1 MRTTGSQLIDGEEL
15 VSSDETFQAVNPADG
30 RELAPLFHEG
40 TARDVDRAAQAAARD
55 FDAFRNAPAE
65 RRAVLLETVGDELLA
80 LGDELLDRAGA
91 ETGLPRP
98 RLEGERSRT
107 VNQLRL
113 FAQVVRDG
121 DYRGTRIVPGDPTRT
136 PLPQP
141 DLRLRYIPL
150 GPVAVFGAGNFP
162 LAFSV
167 AGGDTASAL
176 AAGCPVLAKGHPAHP
191 GTSELAGRA
200 IVAALRRCDLPA
212 GVFAMIQGSS
222 HQLGASLAVH
232 PLVRALAFTGS
243 LKGGRALFNLAA
255 ARNEPIPVFAEMG
268 SSNPLFLLPEALR
281 ERGGEIAAGFV
292 EALTL
297 GVGQFCTNPGLLF
310 AIAGAELEAFVARV
324 SSLLGEKPAGVMLHR
339 GIRGTYAAE
348 VGHRSR
354 IAGVRSIGEVGEP
367 GIGACL
373 AAPVLLRTTSAAFHR
388 ARELSEEIF
397 GPAAVLVECAD
408 REELLTAARRLR
420 GQLTATLHGTADD
433 FAAFHELPG
442 ILEGKAGRLICNGF
456 PTGVEVS
463 PAMIHGGPYPA
474 TTDSRFT
481 SVGTAAIRRFLRPV
495 CYQNFP
501 LELLPE
507 GLEGFSENASG

>member
-1 MRTTGSQLIDGEEL
+1 MGITGHQLIDGEEQ
-15 VSSDETFQAVNPADG
+15 VFCGETFQAVNPATG
-30 RELAPLFHEG
+30 ETLEPFFCEG
-40 TARDVDRAAQAAARD
+40 TAEDVDRAAKVADRD
-55 FDAFRNAPAE
+55 FDTFRSAPAE
-65 RRAVLLETVGDELLA
+65 QRAVLLETVGEELLA

-91 ETGLPRP
+91 ETGLPRT
-98 RLEGERSRT
+98 RLEGERLRT

-113 FAQVVRDG
+113 FAQVVRGG
-121 DYRGTRIVPGDPTRT
+121 DYRGIRIDPGDPARA
-136 PLPQP
+136 PLPKP
-141 DLRLRYIPL
+141 DLRMRYISL

-167 AGGDTASAL
+167 VGGDTASAL

-200 IVAALRRCDLPA
+200 IVTALRRCHLPA
-212 GVFAMIQGSS
+212 GVFALIQGSS
-222 HQLGASLAVH
+222 HSLGASLAVH

-255 ARNEPIPVFAEMG
+255 ARYEPIPVFAEMG

-281 ERGGEIAAGFV
+281 ERGGEIAAGFA

-310 AIAGAELEAFVARV
+310 AIAGADLESFAARV
-324 SSLLGEKPAGVMLHR
+324 SALIGEKSAGVMLHR
-339 GIRGTYAAE
+339 GIREAYVSD
-348 VGHRSR
+348 VGRRSR
-354 IAGVRSIGEVGEP
+354 IAGVRSFGEVGAA
-367 GIGACL
+367 GSGACL
-373 AAPVLLRTTSAAFHR
+373 AAPVLLRTDLTSFHK
-388 ARELSEEIF
+388 ASELSEEIF

-420 GQLTATLHGTADD
+420 GQLTATLHGTAGD
-433 FAAFHELPG
+433 FSTFSELPG
-442 ILEGKAGRLICNGF
+442 ILEVKAGRLICNGF

-463 PAMIHGGPYPA
+463 PAMVHGGPYPS

-481 SVGTAAIRRFLRPV
+481 SVGTAAIQRFLRPV

-501 LELLPE
+501 PALLPDGLGTSSE
-507 GLEGFSENASG
+507 GHAD

>member
-1 MRTTGSQLIDGEEL
+1 MRITGHQLIDGEEP
-15 VSSDETFQAVNPADG
+15 VSSGETFQAVNPATG
-30 RELAPLFHEG
+30 ETLAPLFCEG
-40 TARDVDRAAQAAARD
+40 TARDVDRAVLAAARD
-55 FDAFRNAPAE
+55 FEAFRNAPAE
-65 RRAVLLETVGDELLA
+65 RRVALLETVGEELLA

-98 RLEGERSRT
+98 RLEGERLRT

-113 FAQVVRDG
+113 FAQVLRSG
-121 DYRGTRIVPGDPTRT
+121 DYRGIRIDPGDPARV
-136 PLPQP
+136 PQPKP

-150 GPVAVFGAGNFP
+150 GPVAVFGASNFP

-200 IVAALRRCDLPA
+200 IVAALRRCALPA
-212 GVFAMIQGSS
+212 GVFALIQGSS
-222 HQLGASLAVH
+222 HQVGASLAVH

-243 LKGGRALFNLAA
+243 LGGGRALFNLAA

-281 ERGGEIAAGFV
+281 ERGGEIAAGFT

-310 AIAGAELEAFVARV
+310 AIGGADLEAFFAQV
-324 SSLLGEKPAGVMLHR
+324 SSRLGEKPAGVMLHR
-339 GIRGTYAAE
+339 GIRETYVST
-348 VGHRSR
+348 VGRRAR
-354 IAGVRSIGEVGEP
+354 IAGVRSIGEVGDA
-367 GIGACL
+367 GVGACL
-373 AAPVLLRTTSAAFHR
+373 AAPVLLRTDSVSFHK

-397 GPAAVLVECAD
+397 GPAAVLVECAN
-408 REELLTAARRLR
+408 REELLTAARRLG
-420 GQLTATLHGTADD
+420 GQLTATLHGTAGD
-433 FAAFHELPG
+433 FSAFSELPG

-463 PAMIHGGPYPA
+463 PAMVHGGPYPA

-481 SVGTAAIRRFLRPV
+481 SVGTAAIQRFLRPV

-501 LELLPE
+501 AELLPD
-507 GLEGFSENASG
+507 GLGNPGKGPPG

>member
-1 MRTTGSQLIDGEEL
+1 MRITGRQLIDGEEP
-15 VSSDETFQAVNPADG
+15 VSCGETFQAVNPATGETLKPD
-30 RELAPLFHEG
+30 FSEG
-40 TARDVDRAAQAAARD
+40 TAQDVDRAALAAERD
-55 FDAFRNAPAE
+55 FEAFRNASAE
-65 RRAVLLETVGDELLA
+65 RRAVLLETVGEELLA
-80 LGDELLDRAGA
+80 LGDELLDRAGS

-98 RLEGERSRT
+98 RLEGERLRT

-121 DYRGTRIVPGDPTRT
+121 DYRGIRIDPGDPARA
-136 PLPQP
+136 PLPKP
-141 DLRLRYIPL
+141 DLRMRYIPL
-150 GPVAVFGAGNFP
+150 GPVAVFGASNFP

-212 GVFAMIQGSS
+212 GVFALVQGSS
-222 HQLGASLAVH
+222 HSLGASLAVH

-268 SSNPLFLLPEALR
+268 SSNPQFLLPEALR
-281 ERGGEIAAGFV
+281 ERGAEIAAGFA

-310 AIAGAELEAFVARV
+310 AIAGADLETFASRV
-324 SSLLGEKPAGVMLHR
+324 SAMLGEKPGGVMLHR
-339 GIRGTYAAE
+339 GIREAYVSD
-348 VGHRSR
+348 VGRRSR
-354 IAGVRSIGEVGEP
+354 IAGVRPFGEVGEA
-367 GIGACL
+367 GSGACL
-373 AAPVLLRTTSAAFHR
+373 AAPVLLCTDFTSFHKS
-388 ARELSEEIF
+388 RELSEEIF
-397 GPAAVLVECAD
+397 GPAAVLVGCAD
-408 REELLTAARRLR
+408 REELLTAARRLC
-420 GQLTATLHGTADD
+420 GQLTATLHGTTGD
-433 FAAFHELPG
+433 FSTFSELPG
-442 ILEGKAGRLICNGF
+442 ILEVKAGRLICNGF

-463 PAMIHGGPYPA
+463 PAMVHGGPYPA

-481 SVGTAAIRRFLRPV
+481 SVGTVAIQRFLRPV

-501 LELLPE
+501 PALLPDGLGTSSE
-507 GLEGFSENASG
+507 GHTD

>member
-1 MRTTGSQLIDGEEL
+1 MRITGRQLIDGEEL

-30 RELAPLFHEG
+30 RELEPLIHEG
-40 TARDVDRAAQAAARD
+40 MARDVDHAAKAAERD
-55 FDAFRNAPAE
+55 FEAFRNAPAE
-65 RRAVLLETVGDELLA
+65 RRAVLLETVGEELLA

-98 RLEGERSRT
+98 RLEGERLRT

-121 DYRGTRIVPGDPTRT
+121 DYRGIRIIPGDPART
-136 PLPQP
+136 PLPKP
-141 DLRLRYIPL
+141 DLRLRYLPL

-176 AAGCPVLAKGHPAHP
+176 AAGWPVLAKGHPAHP

-200 IVAALRRCDLPA
+200 IVAALRRCDLPP
-212 GVFAMIQGSS
+212 GVFALLQGSS
-222 HQLGASLAVH
+222 HQLGASLVVH

-243 LKGGRALFNLAA
+243 FKGGRALFNLAA

-310 AIAGAELEAFVARV
+310 AVAGSDLEAFVSRV
-324 SSLLGEKPAGVMLHR
+324 ASLLGEKPAGVMLHR
-339 GIRGTYAAE
+339 GIRETF
-348 VGHRSR
+348 VSNVSHRSR
-354 IAGVRSIGEVGEP
+354 IAGVRSLGEVGEAGP
-367 GIGACL
+367 GACL
-373 AAPVLLRTTSAAFHR
+373 AAPVLLRTDAAAFHR

-420 GQLTATLHGTADD
+420 GQLTATLHGTAGD
-433 FAAFHELPG
+433 FAAFPELPG
-442 ILEGKAGRLICNGF
+442 ILEGKAGRLVCNGF

-463 PAMIHGGPYPA
+463 PAMVHGGPYPA

-481 SVGTAAIRRFLRPV
+481 SVGTAAIQRFLRPV

-501 LELLPE
+501 PELLPE
-507 GLEGFSENASG
+507 GLGLSAESRPG